1 MENFI
6 IKSVC
11 SISILIS
18 LIVLFITD
26 SIYVFMFCYLV
37 MFICY
42 FFIFPD
48 IFRSFLIRL
57 NLLEKESDFNL
68 KI

>member
-1 MENFI
+1 MENLI

-11 SISILIS
+11 SLAILFS
-18 LIVLFITD
+18 LITLFITD
-26 SIYVFMFCYLV
+26 SIYVFMYCYLV
-37 MFICY
+37 MFVCY

-48 IFRSFLIRL
+48 ILRNFLIKL
-57 NLLEKESDFNL
+57 NLIEKEPDF